1 MTLAPDH
8 PAVERLAVHN
18 PVTDEQVGSL
28 EIATADA
35 VATAVDNARRAQSAW
50 EELGFAGRSAVIGRF
65 ERLLVSHQ
73 EEILDTLQRE
83 TGKPRR
89 EALLGPLTVART
101 CQFYRARG
109 RRLLRD
115 RRAPA
120 AVPGLTKARIAKKP
134 HGVVGFIT
142 PWNYPFLLAT
152 GDPIPALLAGNAVV
166 VKPSELTPLSAEKG
180 AELLREAGVPEGVFS
195 LVHGGG
201 EIGAELVR
209 RVDYISFT
217 GSTAIGRKIAVAAG
231 ERLIPCSLELGGKNA
246 MVVLDGAPIEQA
258 VEGFLAGAFFNAGQT
273 CIAVERVFVE
283 DPIYDEVVELA
294 TEKAGR
300 IRLGWSHDWDVEMGC
315 LIDQQHADNVMAHID
330 DAVARGARVLTGGK
344 RRQDLGPTFV
354 EPTLLAD
361 VSPDA
366 TLYAE
371 EPFGPVVALYRT
383 HKAAETIERANDTP
397 YGLHASIWGRNGAQ
411 SFQLAR
417 QFETG
422 SVAINSTMM
431 IYHSFGVPM
440 GGVKQSGIGRRHG
453 DVGLLRFT
461 QSQGIV
467 SSTTYNGGYDTLL
480 GLVRSKRAASLL
492 SKAFHWRSWIPGL
505 R

>member
-1 MTLAPDH
+1 MTLAPDQ
-8 PAVERLAVHN
+8 PVVEHLAVSN
-18 PVTDEQVGSL
+18 PVTGEQVGRL
-28 EIATADA
+28 DVATSEDVAAA
-35 VATAVDNARRAQSAW
+35 VAGARDAQPAW
-50 EELGFAGRSAVIGRF
+50 QELGFSGRAAVLRRF
-65 ERLLVSHQ
+65 ERLLVSRQ

-89 EALLGPLTVART
+89 EALLEPLTVART
-101 CQFYRARG
+101 GQFYRARG
-109 RRLLRD
+109 QRLLRD

-120 AVPGLTKARIAKKP
+120 AVPGLTRARITRKP

-142 PWNYPFLLAT
+142 PWNYPFLLAV
-152 GDPIPALLAGNAVV
+152 GDPIPALLAGNSVV
-166 VKPSELTPLSAEKG
+166 VKPSELTPLSAELG
-180 AELLREAGVPEGVFS
+180 ADLLAEAGVPEGVFS

-201 EIGAELVR
+201 KAGAELVR
-209 RVDYISFT
+209 CVDYISFT
-217 GSTAIGRKIAVAAG
+217 GSTPIGRKIAVAAG
-231 ERLIPCSLELGGKNA
+231 ERLIPYSLELGGKNS
-246 MVVLDGAPIEQA
+246 MIVLDGAPVEQA
-258 VEGFLAGAFFNAGQT
+258 VDGFLAGAFFNAGQT

-283 DPIYDEVVELA
+283 DPIYEEFERLA

-300 IRLGWSHDWDVEMGC
+300 IRLGWSHEWDVEMGC
-315 LIDQQHADNVMAHID
+315 LIDQQHADRVVAHID
-330 DAVARGARVLTGGK
+330 DAVERGARVLTGGR

-371 EPFGPVVALYRT
+371 ETFGPVVALYRVRD
-383 HKAAETIERANDTP
+383 ASEAIERANDTP
-397 YGLHASIWGRNGAQ
+397 YGLHASIWSRSGAQ
-411 SFQLAR
+411 SFELAR
-417 QFETG
+417 RLDTG
-422 SVAINSTMM
+422 SVAANSTLM

-440 GGVKQSGIGRRHG
+440 GGVKQSGIGRRHA

-461 QSQGIV
+461 QSQGLV

-480 GLVRSKRAASLL
+480 NMVRSNRAAGLL
-492 SKAFHWRSWIPGL
+492 SKAFHWRAWFPGL